1 MLSENLKVI
10 RKEKGMSQEMLAQQ
24 IGVVRQ
30 TVSKWE
36 KGLSVPDAEMLARIA
51 DLFEVSVEN
60 LLGEK
65 LEEKENTNEVAVQLA
80 LLNEYLLNRSK
91 RRRRIW
97 KGIGIVLLVLLI
109 LYICMGVMYCIP
121 GRVSISSDTE
131 TGYTTKL
138 VCTLDGEEYQY
149 EIVYDKQDVV
159 WSDGGDDFITEH
171 IPKLKDTSDA
181 TEKIT
186 MIEDYF
192 KEHGGTCER
201 IEE

>member
-1 MLSENLKVI
+1 MFSENLKII

-36 KGLSVPDAEMLARIA
+36 KGLSVPDAEMLVRIA

-80 LLNEYLLNRSK
+80 VLNEYLLNRSK

-97 KGIGIVLLVLLI
+97 KSIGIVILVLLI
-109 LYICMGVMYCIP
+109 LYICMWVM
-121 GRVSISSDTE
+121 RVPISSDIETE
-131 TGYTTKL
+131 YTTKL

-149 EIVYDKQDVV
+149 EIVYDEQDKV
-159 WSDGGDDFITEH
+159 WSDGGDDFITEY
-171 IPKLKDTSDA
+171 ILKSETALNAKERISV
-181 TEKIT
+181 
-186 MIEDYF
+186 IEDYF

>member
-1 MLSENLKVI
+1 MLSENLKII

-36 KGLSVPDAEMLARIA
+36 KGLSVPDAEMLVRIA

-80 LLNEYLLNRSK
+80 VLNEYLLNRSK

-97 KGIGIVLLVLLI
+97 KSIGIVILVLLI
-109 LYICMGVMYCIP
+109 LYICMWVM
-121 GRVSISSDTE
+121 RVPISSDIE

-149 EIVYDKQDVV
+149 EIVYDEQDEV
-159 WSDGGDDFITEH
+159 WSDGGDDFITEY
-171 IPKLKDTSDA
+171 ILKPETALNAKERISV
-181 TEKIT
+181 
-186 MIEDYF
+186 IEDYF